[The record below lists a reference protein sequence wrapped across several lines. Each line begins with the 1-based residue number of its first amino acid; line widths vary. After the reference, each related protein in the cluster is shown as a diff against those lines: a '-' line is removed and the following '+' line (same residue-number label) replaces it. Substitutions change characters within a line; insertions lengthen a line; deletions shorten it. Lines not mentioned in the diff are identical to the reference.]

1 MLGQLVSG
9 KTSERR
15 CPGAKGQHSQEM
27 LPLFS
32 KGPVLR
38 RFSWAGCWMLTQ
50 QSPQKALSSPLE
62 LLGSAALQI
71 TILLLI
77 IITEAFCE
85 MFALKL
91 HGIFLLLD
99 AVVSSEGSRTV
110 HLC

>member
-1 MLGQLVSG
+1 M
-9 KTSERR
+9 
-15 CPGAKGQHSQEM
+15 
-27 LPLFS
+27 FS

-38 RFSWAGCWMLTQ
+38 RFGWAGCWMLTQ